1 MPLHVFQTF
10 TYRLNPQLSAEAEIG
25 ARIMVP
31 LGRKLVTGYIVGLS
45 DEPPAT
51 LVETEIK
58 EAQSLVDLVPV
69 CSPEV
74 LELARWVADYYA
86 SRRSYQSRIAAGHD
100 ARRAGEALSSNQN
113 CNVSFA

>member
-31 LGRKLVTGYIVGLS
+31 LGRNSSPVTLS
-45 DEPPAT
+45 VLAT
-51 LVETEIK
+51 SYRQHSSRPRSK
-58 EAQSLVDLVPV
+58 KAQSLVDLDPV

-86 SRRSYQSRIAAGHD
+86 SPLGEVIKAALPPGMT
-100 ARRAGEALSSNQN
+100 RRAGEALS
-113 CNVSFA
+113 